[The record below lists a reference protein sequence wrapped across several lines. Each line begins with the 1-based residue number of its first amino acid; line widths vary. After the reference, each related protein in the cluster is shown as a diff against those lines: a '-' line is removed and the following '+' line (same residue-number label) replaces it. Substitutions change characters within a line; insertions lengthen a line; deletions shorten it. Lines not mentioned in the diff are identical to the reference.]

1 MKKSLIIAIGA
12 AALCGVLA
20 LSVWAYSV
28 GAITTSASFTTVTAS
43 VNPNGNSV
51 NITSTV
57 CPGDVI
63 PFSVDYKITGPVG
76 NTDLPKTLAF
86 GLTTSAKPVGAT
98 DVASSGFT
106 TSHTFTAATGS
117 GSTFTDMGSM
127 TAPTTLGA
135 YTVHV
140 GTNGDPGRGGIS
152 GGNIV
157 INFTVADCNPP
168 PDCTLLNTQL
178 VVSELCV
185 TLHQSATAD
194 LTATLKDENMIPLSG
209 QTVHFSVPAAN
220 NFTGDAVTDV
230 NGVATISGFN
240 VSGLGVGDHT
250 VFATFDGVACANNPN
265 GYNPSKGE
273 GNIGVTYLF
282 IGFEQPIN
290 ADGSSI
296 FKGGTVPV
304 KIRISDANGAPV
316 TDANAFVFFAMK
328 TQAVVGETQEAISQS
343 AASTGNQMRY
353 DPLEN
358 HYVFQWDITG
368 AAITNGTYLLWVDL
382 GEGKCGEMHQVCLS
396 IAKTGKGLKK

>member
-1 MKKSLIIAIGA
+1 MAIGA

-28 GAITTSASFTTVTAS
+28 GAIATSASFTTVTAS

-63 PFSVDYKITGPVG
+63 PFSVSYKITGPVG
-76 NTDLPKTLAF
+76 NTQLPKTLAF
-86 GLTTSAKPVGAT
+86 GLTTTAKPVGAS
-98 DVASSGFT
+98 DVVSSGFT
-106 TSHTFTAATGS
+106 TSHTFSSAS
-117 GSTFTDMGSM
+117 STFTDSGSM
-127 TAPTTLGA
+127 TAPATLGP

-140 GTNGDPGRGGIS
+140 GTPGAPGNGGIS
-152 GGNIV
+152 GDKIV

-168 PDCTLLNTQL
+168 PGCTLLNTQL
-178 VVSELCV
+178 DVSELCV
-185 TLHQSATAD
+185 TLHQSATVD
-194 LTATLKDENMIPLSG
+194 LTATLKDENMVPLSG
-209 QTVHFSVPAAN
+209 QTVHFSVPDAN

-250 VFATFDGVACANNPN
+250 VYATFDGVACANNPN
-265 GYNPSKGE
+265 GYNAINGE

-316 TDANAFVFFAMK
+316 TDANAYVFFTVK
-328 TQAVVGETQEAISQS
+328 TGAVVGDTQEAISQS

-382 GEGKCGEMHQVCLS
+382 GDGKCGEMHQVCLS
-396 IAKTGKGLKK
+396 IAKTGKGVKK